1 MKICVVGTGGV
12 GGFFGSL
19 LAKAGHDVTFV
30 ARGAH
35 LQAIK
40 ADGLQVESDSMG
52 TFTVNSFATD
62 RFSDIDPVDLILFT
76 VKMYDNITTAP
87 LLIPLLKPST
97 LVLTLQNGVSSGDT
111 LCEVLGEEH
120 VLLGSA
126 YIEGRIKEPGII
138 RQIGKF
144 CRVVFGERHPGIT
157 PRVTNLYETF
167 KEAEWTVEV
176 AENMT
181 ARSWEKFIYIA
192 ATAGV
197 CAATGA
203 NYGEMYQTLETRK
216 TLLAAMHEAA
226 NVAKAAQIPIGED
239 SIEKSIHAM
248 QTFNPTSR
256 SSMAKD
262 FTDGKPVELDG
273 LTGEV
278 IRRGKLLGIPT
289 PVNDIIYSIL
299 KPLALRA
306 EQSK

>member
-1 MKICVVGTGGV
+1 MRICIVGTGGV

-19 LAKAGHDVTFV
+19 LAKAGHDVVFI

-40 ADGLQVESDSMG
+40 KYGLRVESDSMG
-52 TFTVNSFATD
+52 TFQVNSFATD

-76 VKMYDNITTAP
+76 VKMYDNTATAP
-87 LLIPLLKPST
+87 LLIPLLKANT
-97 LVLTLQNGVSSGDT
+97 TVLTLQNGVSSGDT
-111 LCEVLGEEH
+111 LCKILGEPH
-120 VLLGSA
+120 VLIGSA
-126 YIEGRIKEPGII
+126 YIEGRIKEPGIVT
-138 RQIGKF
+138 QIGKF

-157 PRVTNLYETF
+157 PRITQLYETF
-167 KEAEWTVEV
+167 KEAQWTVEA
-176 AENMT
+176 AEDMT
-181 ARSWEKFIYIA
+181 ARCWEKFIYIA

-203 NYGEMYQTLETRK
+203 NYGEMYQTVETRI
-216 TLLAAMHEAA
+216 TLLAAMQEAA
-226 NVAKAAQIPIGED
+226 NVAKAEHIPIGKD
-239 SIEKSIHAM
+239 SIAKSIHAM

-262 FTDGKPVELDG
+262 FTDGRPVELEG
-273 LTGEV
+273 LTGEI
-278 IRRGKLLGIPT
+278 IRRGKLLAIPT

-306 EQSK
+306 EQAK